1 MPKQGQYKF
10 PYDVC
15 FYGTRDHI
23 TSLYLW
29 KQKVIEE
36 AEYFRRGI
44 AKNDFVHTFS
54 VKSANHER
62 FAIGI
67 IGHLWDW
74 LIEQGYKCTVKTES
88 DHVEL
93 LISIPKNGRLR
104 LLF

>member
-54 VKSANHER
+54 VKSEKHFQ
-62 FAIGI
+62 FAIDVI
-67 IGHLWDW
+67 WHLLAWFK
-74 LIEQGYKCTVKTES
+74 EQGYKFTVKNENS
-88 DHVEL
+88 HMEL
-93 LISIPKNGRLR
+93 IVSKPKNGRLR